1 MNIRAMQI
9 LGFLQT
15 VLGWI
20 FIACS
25 LAMEGWK
32 VATTGGQG
40 GSAVVIVG
48 WYWSSLWRVCSTFS
62 NNVSTCHDFP
72 VLWSVEYNLQIVRGL
87 LMSGLAIGKLGFILS
102 MVGME
107 CTYIGG
113 KKKNKNRTVFAGGL
127 CHITSGLLA
136 AAGYIMYAWHVSAE
150 YFNPSSE
157 LKFDLGTPLFLG
169 WVGCLFQITG
179 GLFYLV
185 YFNKPWPGNNNS
197 TQDSVIS
204 AEEGSAMHP
213 NPTNRSTISDLTT
226 RSRVSTVSDL
236 SIKKSSS
243 LSKISHE
250 TQCLSKPNTPQDQ
263 NSVR

>member
-127 CHITSGLLA
+127 CHITSGIKMIYLYKITCINGQLCCSSLSCLQGLLA

-185 YFNKPWPGNNNS
+185 YFNKPWPGNNN
-197 TQDSVIS
+197 
-204 AEEGSAMHP
+204 
-213 NPTNRSTISDLTT
+213 R
-226 RSRVSTVSDL
+226 
-236 SIKKSSS
+236 
-243 LSKISHE
+243 
-250 TQCLSKPNTPQDQ
+250 
-263 NSVR
+263 